1 MKVIV
6 HAPDRVCTVTRE
18 NLRTLCRQG
27 REYRTE
33 KLPSEDGSGGDGI

>member
-6 HAPDRVCTVTRE
+6 HAPDRACTVRHE
-18 NLRTLCRQG
+18 DLRTLCRQG

-33 KLPSEDGSGGDGI
+33 KLPSEDGSGGGN

>member
-6 HAPDRVCTVTRE
+6 HAPDRVCTVRHE
-18 NLRTLCRQG
+18 VLRALCRQG

-33 KLPSEDGSGGDGI
+33 KLPSEDGSGGGN